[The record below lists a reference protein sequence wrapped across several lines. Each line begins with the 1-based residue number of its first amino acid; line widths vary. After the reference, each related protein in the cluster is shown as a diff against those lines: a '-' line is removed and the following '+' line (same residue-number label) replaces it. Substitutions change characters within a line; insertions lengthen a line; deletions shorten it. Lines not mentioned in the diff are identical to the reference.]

1 MALVKCKEC
10 GEEISSKAD
19 KCPKCGIK
27 IKKTATFTWI
37 VCAILLLWF
46 IGKIGSF
53 SDSVTGT
60 SVTPNTI
67 DHNSLTEIT
76 AADLVRAYEANTVAA
91 DQEYKGKHFKVT
103 GEVVSINT
111 DFTGDPYLVM
121 KGTRNEF
128 SNPQFKFSKEHSS
141 ELANIFKGLTVTLVC
156 KGAGD
161 IAKSPMSD
169 SCMVVKTNIKEL
181 EKKYLK

>member
-10 GEEISSKAD
+10 DEEISSKAT
-19 KCPKCGIK
+19 KCPKCGIE
-27 IKKTATFTWI
+27 IKKTSTFTWI
-37 VCAILLLWF
+37 VCAILLFWF

-53 SDSVTGT
+53 GNSVTGT
-60 SVTPNTI
+60 GTNTI
-67 DHNSLTEIT
+67 DHKSLAEIT
-76 AADLVRAYEANTVAA
+76 ATDLVRAYEANTVSA
-91 DQEYKGKHFKVT
+91 DQEYKDKYFKVT
-103 GEVVSINT
+103 GEIVSINT
-111 DFTGDPYLVM
+111 DFKGDPYLVM

-141 ELANIFKGLTVTLVC
+141 EIAALFKGLTATLVC

-169 SCMVVKTNIKEL
+169 SCVVVKTNIKEL
-181 EKKYLK
+181 EEKYLK